1 MSKKIRVALIGC
13 GGIAEMAHMPGYD
26 AFPEKCE
33 VLIACDSNP
42 ETAKKF
48 AGKFGIGKI
57 ETDWKKIAESKEI
70 DAVSITTPNAF
81 HKEPAIGC
89 LASGKHVLCEKP
101 LALNGTE
108 AREICLAAKKSGKIL
123 QVGLNQRFTPSAKFL
138 KSFIEKGHMGE
149 IQYARAQAIRRRG
162 VPHWG
167 VFIDKEKQGGGPL
180 IDIGVHILDLTL
192 HLMGYPKPILAS
204 GKTWDSLGKNPA
216 LTNFF
221 GPYDREKFT
230 VEDFATG
237 QIRFENG
244 SIVTLES
251 SFMANAEGDP
261 FTTQLY
267 GTEAGAIWKPSE
279 CKIFKEMDEQYFEM
293 NPVNYPKS
301 ASSYVEEVGAFLN
314 AIETDGPSPVPGEHA
329 MYLNAIF
336 DAIYESSA
344 TGHEVPV
351 ITSY

>member
-1 MSKKIRVALIGC
+1 MSSKIRVGLIGC
-13 GGIAEMAHMPGYD
+13 GGIADMAHMPGYS
-26 AFPEKCE
+26 AFADRCE
-33 VLIACDSNP
+33 VVVACDVNLD
-42 ETAKKF
+42 TAKLL
-48 AGKFGIGKI
+48 AGKFGVERV
-57 ETDWKKIAESKEI
+57 ETDWQKVAAMKEL

-81 HKEPAIGC
+81 HKDPTIGC
-89 LASGKHVLCEKP
+89 LQQGKHVLCEKP

-108 AREICLAAKKSGKIL
+108 AREICAVAKTSGKIL
-123 QVGLNQRFTPSAKFL
+123 QVGLNQRFTPSAMFL
-138 KSFIEKGHMGE
+138 KAFIDKGHMGQ

-167 VFIDKEKQGGGPL
+167 VFIDKAKQGGGPL

-192 HLMGYPKPILAS
+192 HLMGYPKPLLAS

-244 SIVTLES
+244 AIVTLES

-261 FTTQLY
+261 FTTQIY

-293 NPVNYPKS
+293 NPVNYPKLG
-301 ASSYVEEVGAFLN
+301 SSYVEEVGAFLT
-314 AIETDGPSPVPGEHA
+314 AIEKNEKSPVPGEQA

-336 DAIYESSA
+336 DAIYESSV

-351 ITSY
+351 VTDF